1 MTKRRIKIKLNLY
14 FCNFFYL
21 FVKFSLIKCYT
32 SSPDYKLI
40 KKFYSITMKFLATM
54 ALASTVMAL
63 EMNAA
68 AAFADLDW
76 NATNV
81 Y

>member
-1 MTKRRIKIKLNLY
+1 MK
-14 FCNFFYL
+14 
-21 FVKFSLIKCYT
+21 
-32 SSPDYKLI
+32 
-40 KKFYSITMKFLATM
+40 SITMKFLATM